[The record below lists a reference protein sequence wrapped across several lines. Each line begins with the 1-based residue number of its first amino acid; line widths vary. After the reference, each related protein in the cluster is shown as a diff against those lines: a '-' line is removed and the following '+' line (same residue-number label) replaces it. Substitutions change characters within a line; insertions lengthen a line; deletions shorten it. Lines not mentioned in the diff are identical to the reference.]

1 MNLNEFER
9 KSSGLES
16 TEFQQDVELK
26 AQMISKINDLFQ
38 ILLKD
43 NQFFNDED
51 IKIFRQLVNEYNT
64 KYKRLLYS
72 EFSSIFFDCSEE
84 EEGIVLTNLEEI
96 SDLSFSN
103 IDKGQANKIDLM
115 IIKIYD
121 HLNLASRQLLSLK
134 NTDDIIQDKVES
146 FLEEQLQGLKNGMEE
161 NNRNVTTNLI
171 SLVGIFT
178 ALSFVVF
185 GGITSFQSIFS
196 NIRGIPLTKVMIL
209 GCIWAIAIVNI
220 VFFLIYFMAKL
231 TGRDIKTNPYSSS
244 ILKRYPLIYL
254 INMIII
260 TIFIMSL
267 WLRFVEI
274 SSGNEWIIG
283 LTKNNKD
290 LLSFGSIAVLVIIG
304 AIWSYIYVRMNR
316 SYD

>member
-1 MNLNEFER
+1 
-9 KSSGLES
+9 
-16 TEFQQDVELK
+16 
-26 AQMISKINDLFQ
+26 
-38 ILLKD
+38 
-43 NQFFNDED
+43 
-51 IKIFRQLVNEYNT
+51 
-64 KYKRLLYS
+64 
-72 EFSSIFFDCSEE
+72 
-84 EEGIVLTNLEEI
+84 
-96 SDLSFSN
+96 
-103 IDKGQANKIDLM
+103 M

-244 ILKRYPLIYL
+244 ILKRYPLICL

>member
-1 MNLNEFER
+1 MSISKRMIVMNLNEFER

-220 VFFLIYFMAKL
+220 VFWMK
-231 TGRDIKTNPYSSS
+231 KQ
-244 ILKRYPLIYL
+244 
-254 INMIII
+254 
-260 TIFIMSL
+260 
-267 WLRFVEI
+267 V
-274 SSGNEWIIG
+274 
-283 LTKNNKD
+283 
-290 LLSFGSIAVLVIIG
+290 
-304 AIWSYIYVRMNR
+304 
-316 SYD
+316 

>member
-16 TEFQQDVELK
+16 AEFQQDIELK
-26 AQMISKINDLFQ
+26 AQMMSKINELFQ

-43 NQFFNDED
+43 NQYFSDED
-51 IKIFRQLVNEYNT
+51 INQFRKLVKEYNT
-64 KYKRLLYS
+64 RYKRLLYS
-72 EFSSIFFDCSEE
+72 EFSSKFFDCSEE
-84 EEGIVLTNLEEI
+84 EEGRALTNLEEI
-96 SDLSFSN
+96 SDLSFAN
-103 IDKGQANKIDLM
+103 IDKGKADKIDLM

-121 HLNLASRQLLSLK
+121 HLNLANQQLYYLK
-134 NTDDIIQDKVES
+134 NTDEVIKDKVES
-146 FLEEQLQGLKNGMEE
+146 FLEEQLQGLKDGMEE

-244 ILKRYPLIYL
+244 ILKRYPLITI
-254 INMIII
+254 INMIIV
-260 TIFIMSL
+260 TIFILSL

-274 SSGNEWIIG
+274 SSGNEWMIG

-304 AIWSYIYVRMNR
+304 AIWSYIYVRINR
-316 SYD
+316 PYD